1 MPIPFSIQEY
11 QSSLLYYAE
20 ESHVDKWKM
29 RLECKIMQSSL
40 WGLILETL
48 DQETPFTYPQSREK
62 YEQMR
67 EFVIMDVYDGEEML
81 MLRFRLRQ
89 CLMLGLIPGMQ
100 VEWSDALWDLD
111 CILSH
116 TDDGII

>member
-1 MPIPFSIQEY
+1 
-11 QSSLLYYAE
+11 
-20 ESHVDKWKM
+20 
-29 RLECKIMQSSL
+29 MQSSL